1 MTSEEPT
8 SFADLLRQ
16 FRRMADLTQE
26 ELAERA
32 HLSTRAISALE
43 QGQNHGPRRDTVAL
57 LAEALALTPSGQAQF
72 RAAAR
77 AVHARDAPLAAE
89 DVPPEP
95 EHPHNLPLSLTSFV
109 GRELQQSGVR
119 RLLLRPPSEGGYRL
133 VTLTGAGGT
142 GKTRLAL
149 RVAAD
154 LIADY
159 PDGVW
164 VVELASLSDRAL
176 VPKAVATVVGM
187 SEQSGRPLLGALLDA
202 LRPKHLLLVLDN
214 CEHLVAACSELI
226 SALLQVCPHL
236 AVLATSREPLRI
248 PGEAIWQVP
257 TLAVPDPVKP
267 PPIEEFARCES
278 VQLFVERT
286 RALLPTFAVVEE
298 DMPAIAQICQRLD
311 GIPLALELAAARTS
325 VLSVEQIAA
334 RLENCF
340 ELLTGGARTAVNR
353 QRTLKA
359 AMDWSFALLSPQEQ
373 LLFGRLSVFAG
384 GFGLDAVE
392 AVCGGPDLLKE
403 AILNLL
409 SSLLDKSLILTE
421 GRRGAARYRL
431 LEPVRQYAARVLE
444 QSGDLVAPRRRH
456 RDWFLHLA
464 ERAET
469 QLWTA
474 EQREWLTRLETE
486 HDNLRAALDF
496 CVTTPGESETGLLLT
511 RALWQFWL
519 LRGHFA
525 DGRHWLESLLRV
537 TRPDAP
543 RRAEVFLHAC
553 ALAARRDAAAAAA
566 LAEQGIAVYIAR
578 DDQRGRVRA
587 MHLRGMIAWLQF
599 DYPLARALFEDAL
612 ALAEAKDLPEESAL
626 LTHSVGYIC
635 WWQGDTERARALMEA
650 SLRRM
655 DTFRD
660 GIRIASSF
668 LHLGWMPI
676 DDQSSGPT
684 EMTTENSLLLLR
696 EVGAPA
702 VTGHILAN
710 LSNLA
715 RCEHDHERAGKLLGE
730 SLATFQRI
738 GDRMGIAQVLGQ
750 LGNLARVRGDHAQA
764 RSHLEAGLALRQE
777 IGESR
782 GITTALISLGTLALA
797 EGDGPR
803 ARSLVEAGLTAIRE
817 IQDRPA
823 MAWTAASH
831 AALTLRAGD
840 LHTART
846 LYQGLAA
853 YYQNYGAEPHGQA
866 LALAGLGLIAKRERE
881 YPAARSRL
889 EASLLLWRQVEDRRS
904 CAALLAQ
911 LGEVERG
918 QHANYSGGVGTFHQ
932 GAD

>member
-1 MTSEEPT
+1 MNSDEPT

-16 FRRMADLTQE
+16 YRHLADLTQE

-57 LAEALALTPSGQAQF
+57 LAEALALAPGRRAQF
-72 RAAAR
+72 TAAAR
-77 AVHARDAPLAAE
+77 AVRVREAPAVIE
-89 DVPPEP
+89 DTPEP
-95 EHPHNLPLSLTSFV
+95 EHPHNLPLTLTSFV
-109 GRELQQSGVR
+109 GRELQRAGVR
-119 RLLLRPPSEGGYRL
+119 RLLQRAPTDGGYRL

-154 LIADY
+154 LIAEY

-164 VVELASLSDRAL
+164 VVELASLSDHAL
-176 VPKAVATVVGM
+176 VPKAVATVVGAR
-187 SEQSGRPLLGALLDA
+187 EQPGRPLLGSLLDA
-202 LRPKHLLLVLDN
+202 LRPKHLLLIIDN
-214 CEHLVAACSELI
+214 CEHVVTACTELI
-226 SALLQVCPHL
+226 SALLQACPHL
-236 AVLATSREPLRI
+236 SVLATSREPLRI
-248 PGEAIWQVP
+248 QGEAIWQVP
-257 TLAVPDPVKP
+257 TLAVPDPVKL

-298 DMPAIAQICQRLD
+298 DMPAIAQICRRLD

-340 ELLTGGARTAVNR
+340 DLLTGGARTAVNR

-359 AMDWSFALLSPQEQ
+359 AMDWSFALLDPPEQ

-384 GFGLDAVE
+384 GFDLEAVE
-392 AVCGGPDLLKE
+392 AVCGGPDLPGE
-403 AILNLL
+403 AMLNLL
-409 SSLLDKSLILTE
+409 SSLLDKSLIVTE

-444 QSGDLVAPRRRH
+444 QSGDLAAPRRRH
-456 RDWFLHLA
+456 RDWFLRLA

-496 CVTTPGESETGLLLT
+496 CVTVEGESETGLLLA

-525 DGRHWLESLLRV
+525 DGRRWLESLLRV

-543 RRAEVFLHAC
+543 TRAEVFLHAC

-578 DDQRGRVRA
+578 DNQRGRVRA
-587 MHLRGMIAWLQF
+587 IHLRGMIAWLQF
-599 DYPLARALFEDAL
+599 DYPQARALFEDAL
-612 ALAEAKDLPEESAL
+612 ALAEAKDLPEEAAL
-626 LTHSVGYIC
+626 LTHSAGFIRWC
-635 WWQGDTERARALMEA
+635 QGDTQRARALMEA
-650 SLRRM
+650 SLQRM
-655 DTFRD
+655 ETFRD
-660 GIRIASSF
+660 GIRVTSSF

-684 EMTTENSLLLLR
+684 EMTIENSLLLLR
-696 EVGAPA
+696 EVGAQA
-702 VTGHILAN
+702 IRGHILAN

-715 RCEHDHERAGKLLGE
+715 RCERDHERAGRLLEE
-730 SLATFQRI
+730 SLAIFQRI
-738 GDRMGIAQVLGQ
+738 GDRVGIAQVLGQ
-750 LGNLARVRGDHAQA
+750 LGNLARVRGDHGQA
-764 RSHLEAGLALRQE
+764 RSRLDTCLALRQE

-782 GITTALISLGTLALA
+782 GIAFALISLGNLALA

-803 ARSLVEAGLTAIRE
+803 ARSLVEAGLMAIRE

-831 AALTLRAGD
+831 AALTMRAGD
-840 LHTART
+840 LQTART
-846 LYQGLAA
+846 LYQDLAVL
-853 YYQNYGAEPHGQA
+853 YQNYGAEQHGQA
-866 LALAGLGLIAKRERE
+866 LSLAGLGLIAKHEGD

-889 EASLLLWRQVEDRRS
+889 EASLRLWRQVGDQRS
-904 CAALLAQ
+904 CAALLDQ
-911 LGEVERG
+911 IGEVERLM
-918 QHANYSGGVGTFHQ
+918 
-932 GAD
+932 

>member
-1 MTSEEPT
+1 MNSDEPA

-43 QGQNHGPRRDTVAL
+43 QGRNHGPRRDTVAL
-57 LAEALALTPSGQAQF
+57 LTEALALTPSRQAQF
-72 RAAAR
+72 REAAR
-77 AVHARDAPLAAE
+77 AIRPREAPLAIE
-89 DVPPEP
+89 DASPEP
-95 EHPHNLPLSLTSFV
+95 EHPHNLPQTLTSFV

-119 RLLLRPPSEGGYRL
+119 RLLQRPPSDGGYRL

-164 VVELASLSDRAL
+164 VVELASLSDHAL

-187 SEQSGRPLLGALLDA
+187 PEQSGRPLLGSLLDA

-226 SALLQVCPHL
+226 GALLQACPRL
-236 AVLATSREPLRI
+236 SVLATSREPLRI

-257 TLAVPDPVKP
+257 TLAVPDPLKP

-278 VQLFVERT
+278 VQLFVERA
-286 RALLPTFAVVEE
+286 RALLPTFTVVEE
-298 DMPAIAQICQRLD
+298 DMPAIAQICRRLD

-334 RLENCF
+334 RLEDCF

-359 AMDWSFALLSPQEQ
+359 AMDWSFALLSPPEQ

-384 GFGLDAVE
+384 GFGLEAVE
-392 AVCGGPDLLKE
+392 AVCGGTDLPDE

-444 QSGDLVAPRRRH
+444 QSGDPAGPRRRH

-469 QLWTA
+469 RLWTA

-496 CVTTPGESETGLLLT
+496 CVTTPGESETGLLLA

-566 LAEQGIAVYIAR
+566 LAEQGIEVYIAR

-599 DYPLARALFEDAL
+599 DYPRARTVFEEAL
-612 ALAEAKDLPEESAL
+612 AVAEAMDLPEEAAL
-626 LTHSVGYIC
+626 LTHSVGFIC
-635 WWQGDTERARALMEA
+635 WWQGDTRHARVLMDA
-650 SLRRM
+650 SLQRM
-655 DTFRD
+655 NSFQD
-660 GIRIASSF
+660 GSPIASSF

-676 DDQSSGPT
+676 DDRSSGPT
-684 EMTTENSLLLLR
+684 EMMIENSLLLLR
-696 EVGAPA
+696 EVSAEA
-702 VTGHILAN
+702 ITGHILAN

-715 RCEHDHERAGKLLGE
+715 RCECDHERAGRLLGE
-730 SLATFQRI
+730 SLTIFQRI
-738 GDRMGIAQVLGQ
+738 GDRMGIAQALGQ
-750 LGNLARVRGDHAQA
+750 LGNLARVRGDYVQA
-764 RSHLEAGLALRQE
+764 RSHLDACLALRQE

-782 GITTALISLGTLALA
+782 GIATVLSSLGNLALA

-803 ARSLVEAGLTAIRE
+803 ASALADAALKAIRE

-823 MAWTAASH
+823 MAWISASH
-831 AALTLRAGD
+831 AALALRAGD
-840 LHTART
+840 LQTART

-853 YYQNYGAEPHGQA
+853 QYQNYGADAHGQA
-866 LALAGLGLIAKRERE
+866 LSLAGLGLIAKHEGD
-881 YPAARSRL
+881 YSSARSRL
-889 EASLLLWRQVEDRRS
+889 EASLVLWRQVGDQRS
-904 CAALLAQ
+904 CVALLSR
-911 LGEVERG
+911 LGEVERLR
-918 QHANYSGGVGTFHQ
+918 GGRSAATS
-932 GAD
+932 

>member
-1 MTSEEPT
+1 MTSEEPI

-57 LAEALALTPSGQAQF
+57 LAEALALTPSRQAQF
-72 RAAAR
+72 REAAR
-77 AVHARDAPLAAE
+77 AIRPREAPLAMDAA
-89 DVPPEP
+89 PEP
-95 EHPHNLPLSLTSFV
+95 AHPHNLPLTLTSFV

-119 RLLLRPPSEGGYRL
+119 RLLQRPLSEGGYRL

-149 RVAAD
+149 RVATD

-164 VVELASLSDRAL
+164 MVELASLLDHAL

-187 SEQSGRPLLGALLDA
+187 SEQAGRPLFGSLLDA

-214 CEHLVAACSELI
+214 CEHLVAACGELI
-226 SALLQVCPHL
+226 SALLRACPHL
-236 AVLATSREPLRI
+236 SVLATSREPLRI

-257 TLAVPDPVKP
+257 TLAVPDPAKP
-267 PPIEEFARCES
+267 LLLEEFTRCES
-278 VQLFVERT
+278 VQLFVERA

-298 DMPAIAQICQRLD
+298 DMPAIAQICRRLD

-334 RLENCF
+334 RLDNCF
-340 ELLTGGARTAVNR
+340 ELLTGGARTVVNR

-359 AMDWSFALLSPQEQ
+359 AMDWSFALLSPREQ

-392 AVCGGPDLLKE
+392 AVCGGPDLPKE

-421 GRRGAARYRL
+421 RHRGAARYRL
-431 LEPVRQYAARVLE
+431 LEPMRQYAARILE
-444 QSGDLVAPRRRH
+444 QSGDLATPRRRH

-464 ERAET
+464 ECAET

-496 CVTTPGESETGLLLT
+496 CVTTTGESETGLLLA

-553 ALAARRDAAAAAA
+553 ALAARRDAAAAAD
-566 LAEQGIAVYIAR
+566 LADQGIAVYIAR
-578 DDQRGRVRA
+578 NDQRGRVRA

-599 DYPLARALFEDAL
+599 DYPLARALFEEAL
-612 ALAEAKDLPEESAL
+612 ALAEAKDFAEEAAL
-626 LTHSVGYIC
+626 LTHSVGFIC
-635 WWQGDTERARALMEA
+635 WWQGDIERARALMEA
-650 SLRRM
+650 SLRRI
-655 DTFRD
+655 DRFRD
-660 GIRIASSF
+660 GVRIASSF

-684 EMTTENSLLLLR
+684 EMTIENSLLLLR
-696 EVGAPA
+696 EIGAQA
-702 VTGHILAN
+702 VTAHILAN

-715 RCEHDHERAGKLLGE
+715 RCERDHERAGRLLGE
-730 SLATFQRI
+730 SLAIFQRI

-764 RSHLEAGLALRQE
+764 RSHLDTCLALRQE

-782 GITTALISLGTLALA
+782 GIANALISLGTLALA
-797 EGDGPR
+797 EGDNPR
-803 ARSLVEAGLTAIRE
+803 AGSLVAAGLTAIRE

-823 MAWTAASH
+823 IAWTTASH

-840 LHTART
+840 LHTARA
-846 LYQGLAA
+846 LYQDLAVL
-853 YYQNYGAEPHGQA
+853 YQNYGAEPHGQA
-866 LALAGLGLIAKRERE
+866 LSLAGLGLIAKHERE

-889 EASLLLWRQVEDRRS
+889 EASLLLWRQVGDRRS
-904 CAALLAQ
+904 CAALLYQ
-911 LGEVERG
+911 LGEVERLR
-918 QHANYSGGVGTFHQ
+918 
-932 GAD
+932 